1 MKFSSTSLIAVAL
14 AAIVGSAIAAP
25 CPLDARE
32 SVDLFKRQPHV
43 NHQEEHRA
51 AAEALLLSSEANAA
65 AAEAASV
72 TSQGQTI
79 QFSPE
84 AWRLTGRLHH
94 GVAKAERNRAALHSY
109 LSTLPHP
116 THLHILARTDP
127 PVARHN
133 YGVGVNMAYGA
144 VQDRRH

>member
-25 CPLDARE
+25 CPFDARE

-43 NHQEEHRA
+43 DHQEEHRA
-51 AAEALLLSSEANAA
+51 AAVKLLLSAEANSA

-84 AWRLTGRLHH
+84 AWRWTSILH
-94 GVAKAERNRAALHSY
+94 GKVAQAERNRAALHSH
-109 LSTLPHP
+109 LSTLTHP
-116 THLHILARTDP
+116 TRLHILARTDP

-133 YGVGVNMAYGA
+133 YGVGVNTAYGA